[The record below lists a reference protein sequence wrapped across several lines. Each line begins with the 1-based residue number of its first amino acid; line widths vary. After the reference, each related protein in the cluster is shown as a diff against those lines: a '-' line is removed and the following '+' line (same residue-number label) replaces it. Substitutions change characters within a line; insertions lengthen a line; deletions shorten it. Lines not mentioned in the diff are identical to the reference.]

1 MSDLVYEK
9 LKKGDIVH
17 YVRAL
22 YSADCYD
29 LLELKVVNVYSD
41 YCSTTESKSKQTF
54 IFNRSTAEEFLY
66 VDKKKGL
73 HDLKELEKK
82 GKKKIE

>member
-9 LKKGDIVH
+9 LKKNDIVY

-22 YSADCYD
+22 KSADCYD
-29 LLELKVVNVYSD
+29 LLELKVVNVYSE
-41 YCSTTESKSKQTF
+41 YCSDTESKSKQTF
-54 IFNRSTAEEFLY
+54 IFNRTKAEELLY
-66 VDKKKGL
+66 TDRKKAL

-82 GKKKIE
+82 GKKQD

>member
-9 LKKGDIVH
+9 LKKNDVVY

-22 YSADCYD
+22 KNADCYD
-29 LLELKVVNVYSD
+29 LLELKVVNVYSE
-41 YCSTTESKSKQTF
+41 YCSATESKSKQTF
-54 IFNRSTAEEFLY
+54 IFNRSKAEELLY
-66 VDKKKGL
+66 VDRKKGL

-82 GKKKIE
+82 GKKKD

>member
-9 LKKGDIVH
+9 LKKSDIVH

-22 YSADCYD
+22 KSADSYD

-41 YCSTTESKSKQTF
+41 HCSATEAKTKQTF
-54 IFNRSTAEEFLY
+54 IFNRSKAEELLY
-66 VDKKKGL
+66 VDRKKAL

-82 GKKKIE
+82 GKK

>member
-22 YSADCYD
+22 KSADCYD
-29 LLELKVVNVYSD
+29 LLELKIVNVYSD
-41 YCSTTESKSKQTF
+41 YCSATESKSKQTF
-54 IFNRSTAEEFLY
+54 IFNRSRSE
-66 VDKKKGL
+66 
-73 HDLKELEKK
+73 
-82 GKKKIE
+82 